1 MSDIKILN
9 WNVRGLNCGA
19 RREGVKTLIQQA
31 APTII
36 CLQETKLDS
45 VDRFLALEFLGQQ
58 CMQFEYLP
66 AEHTRG
72 GVLVAWNWDLICA
85 GVTSKKRFSLSV
97 NLTMRMT
104 NASFLLT
111 SVYGPNEDNLK
122 LQFLDELIDCQP
134 VHRMPWVCMGLFRRR
149 TMGLFRRRTM
159 GLFRRA
165 LDASELFE
173 LRLQNRRYTWSR
185 SSIANPR
192 PS

>member
-1 MSDIKILN
+1 MSVILIVAISGSKMSDIKILN

-72 GVLVAWNWDLICA
+72 ESW
-85 GVTSKKRFSLSV
+85 
-97 NLTMRMT
+97 
-104 NASFLLT
+104 
-111 SVYGPNEDNLK
+111 
-122 LQFLDELIDCQP
+122 
-134 VHRMPWVCMGLFRRR
+134 
-149 TMGLFRRRTM
+149 
-159 GLFRRA
+159 
-165 LDASELFE
+165 
-173 LRLQNRRYTWSR
+173 
-185 SSIANPR
+185 
-192 PS
+192 